1 MLNQER
7 YFEKDGVTVKKEMF
21 YLPWLQYLVSGEDY
35 YWNAERIEK
44 MADKK
49 DNAVLRYV
57 MRTLDILDSVTDL
70 QEEDYQLIRTV
81 LCWSEVAKAGSAEDR
96 KRWRDRGYPL
106 EIHNEASAMIYLDH
120 TEPQSPGIDP
130 VYILVKTHGLAGQ
143 FIRGECR
150 MESSRDLILL
160 TELMSKERFCR
171 IIEVLN
177 RCIIE
182 AVSKEIYL
190 NVKDRIKI
198 FGEDIYK
205 QRFRELESTER
216 LHQLLP
222 NTGSPD
228 KNTVS
233 FFHTSVFPK
242 YDLWYFQSALEPFG
256 MEGAYKIVQRAIE
269 SIDRDNNIRHIN
281 FKPLADEI
289 YYDYEGKKHIN
300 TYKQRI
306 IEKYIAD
313 PSSYQEH
320 VFLTFIKKGI
330 FLEVGV
336 HFTPVCEKMI
346 EFCVEAERSHLLSYE
361 KCITLLFDTFGFRRD
376 AFDRLN
382 NEEKYL
388 KTMNAA
394 ETSTKLSILDYVIGQ
409 KVVDVGS
416 GGGVLLNAL
425 EDRYPDKTIIGTDIS
440 ANVILSLELKKD
452 EEGRH
457 WLCQK
462 HNFVDSPFE
471 EKVDTILFS
480 SIIHEIYSYT
490 DLGNGLFDYA
500 SIKRALQNAADSLN
514 KGGRII
520 IRDGIKT
527 PGSDDIEIHFKKKD
541 GLFFFKEYLRDFKG
555 MDRELTEDQKV
566 LHIDDKEKYVITDIN
581 FGREF
586 LYTYTW
592 GKESYAHEV
601 QECFGYYEIKD
612 FVELFEKMGFK
623 ILRADSFLE
632 PGYPEHLSPLVELCD
647 PISEE
652 PVPFPD
658 SNCIIVAEKL

>member
-7 YFEKDGVTVKKEMF
+7 YFEKDGFTIKKEMSH
-21 YLPWLQYLVSGEDY
+21 LPWLQYLVSGREY

-57 MRTLDILDSVTDL
+57 MRTLDILDSVTDIP
-70 QEEDYQLIRTV
+70 EEDYQLIRTV
-81 LCWSEVAKAGSAEDR
+81 LCWSEAAKAGSAEDR
-96 KRWRDRGYPL
+96 QRWRERGYPL

-120 TEPQSPGIDP
+120 TEPQSAGIDP
-130 VYILVKTHGLAGQ
+130 VYILIKTHGLAGQ

-150 MESSRDLILL
+150 MESSRDLVSLAKN
-160 TELMSKERFCR
+160 MSKERFCR
-171 IIEVLN
+171 IIEILN

-182 AVSKEIYL
+182 AVSKDIYL
-190 NVKDRIKI
+190 NVREGIKA
-198 FGEDIYK
+198 FAEDIYEN
-205 QRFRELESTER
+205 RFTELPGGER

-222 NTGSPD
+222 DSGKPSEQIIH
-228 KNTVS
+228 
-233 FFHTSVFPK
+233 FFDASVFGK

-256 MEGAYKIVQRAIE
+256 MEGAYRIVQKAAE
-269 SIDRDNNIRHIN
+269 SADSDNAIRHIN

-306 IEKYIAD
+306 IEKYLAD
-313 PSSYQEH
+313 PASYQDH
-320 VFLTFIKKGI
+320 VSRSLIKKGI
-330 FLEVGV
+330 FLEAGV
-336 HFTPVCEKMI
+336 SFTPVCEKLI
-346 EFCVEAERSHLLSYE
+346 DFCVEAERSHLLSYE

-388 KTMNAA
+388 NTMNAA
-394 ETSTKLSILDYVIGQ
+394 ETSTKLSILDYVKGQ

-440 ANVILSLELKKD
+440 SNVISVLEKKKE

-462 HNFVDSPFE
+462 HNFVESPFD
-471 EKVDTILFS
+471 EKVDSILFS

-490 DLGNGLFDYA
+490 DLGNGLFDYK
-500 SIKRALQNAADSLN
+500 SITRALQNAADSLN

-527 PGSDDIEIHFKKKD
+527 PRTEYIEIHFKTKD
-541 GLFFFKEYLRDFKG
+541 GLYFFKQYLNDFKG
-555 MDRELTEDQKV
+555 MDNELTYDQKV
-566 LHIDDKEKYVITDIN
+566 LLIDEKENYVITDIN

-612 FVELFEKMGFK
+612 FVEVFEKMGFK

>member
-7 YFEKDGVTVKKEMF
+7 YFEKDGITVKKEMS
-21 YLPWLQYLVSGEDY
+21 YLPWLQYLVSGAEY

-49 DNAVLRYV
+49 NNTVLQYV
-57 MRTLDILDSVTDL
+57 MRTLDILDEVKDISA
-70 QEEDYQLIRTV
+70 EDYRLIRTV

-96 KRWRDRGYPL
+96 QRWRKRGYPL
-106 EIHNEASAMIYLDH
+106 EIHNEASAMIYRDH
-120 TEPQSPGIDP
+120 TEPQSNGIDP
-130 VYILVKTHGLAGQ
+130 VYILIKTHGLAGQ

-150 MESSRDLILL
+150 MESSRDLVLL
-160 TELMSKERFCR
+160 KDTMSKDRFCR
-171 IIEVLN
+171 IIEILN

-182 AVSKEIYL
+182 TVSQEIYL
-190 NVKDRIKI
+190 NVKDRIRT
-198 FGEDIYK
+198 FGEDIYEE
-205 QRFRELESTER
+205 RFTEPESTER
-216 LHQLLP
+216 LHRLLP
-222 NTGSPD
+222 NSGMPD
-228 KNTVS
+228 EKAIA
-233 FFHTSVFPK
+233 FFKDSVFPQ

-256 MEGAYKIVQRAIE
+256 MNGAYRIVQKAIE
-269 SIDRDNNIRHIN
+269 SIANDNNIRHIN

-306 IEKYIAD
+306 LEKYIAD

-320 VFLTFIKKGI
+320 VHLTFIKKGI
-330 FLEVGV
+330 FLEAGV

-388 KTMNAA
+388 QTMNAA
-394 ETSTKLSILDYVIGQ
+394 ETSTKLSILDYVKGK

-425 EDRYPDKTIIGTDIS
+425 EDKYPDKTIIGTDIS
-440 ANVILSLELKKD
+440 ANVILALEKKKE

-457 WLCQK
+457 WLCRK
-462 HNFVDSPFE
+462 HNFVEGVFA

-490 DLGNGLFDYA
+490 DLGNGMFDYE
-500 SIKRALQNAADSLN
+500 SVRRALQNAADSLN

-527 PGSDDIEIHFKKKD
+527 PGREYIEIHFKTKD
-541 GLFFFKEYLRDFKG
+541 GLPFFKQYLSDFKG
-555 MDRELTEDQKV
+555 MDHELANDQKV
-566 LHIDDKEKYVITDIN
+566 IHIDDKEQYVITDIN

-612 FVELFEKMGFK
+612 FVKLFEKMRFK
-623 ILRADSFLE
+623 LLRADSFLE
-632 PGYPEHLSPLVELCD
+632 PGYPEHLSPLVELVD

-652 PVPFPD
+652 SVPFPD